1 MPDTEIQIASTT
13 EFDSYPD
20 YEARPRDTF
29 TDLAEITAT
38 TEGITARFLNGC
50 DDDIFF
56 SCSAEVRAPW
66 PEVLDH
72 APPAA
77 LLAAL
82 ARRVADTEQA
92 ENYDVTRRIASL
104 VSMTEAVPEVWKP

>member
-50 DDDIFF
+50 DDDIYF

-66 PEVLDH
+66 PEVLKH
-72 APPAA
+72 APAEA
-77 LLAAL
+77 IAVAVLERQDVLDLIDSATMHNELLDRE
-82 ARRVADTEQA
+82 RRAYRGE
-92 ENYDVTRRIASL
+92 
-104 VSMTEAVPEVWKP
+104 